1 MLARIRKAY
10 LELPIRL
17 KFQIWFMPLLIV
29 SAGSI
34 GFISYVTASNQVLD
48 KIAQAQNNISSQTV
62 SHLDYLAKDIYDI
75 YSYLSL
81 SSELHDLLSPEASY
95 NSAQVVNSMINR
107 LLSTRQFFQSLLI
120 FSDNHP
126 TIKFNSLNNNEIIS
140 YEAYKTSGIYLQTVA
155 QVVKGAWG
163 VEEGPMK
170 LFIGDQR
177 RKVFYSKVLVN
188 PESLKKEGLMIIG
201 MTEEDFRKSFGPA
214 RDNVEIIV
222 INEDGTILSDSD
234 GKWSGR
240 AFTELPY
247 YNHVPF
253 SKVDWDKNEK
263 QWLITHTASAA
274 TGWHVLVIQPK
285 IEELKQL
292 NQIRWLTIGFVV
304 MILLINVPLS
314 WLLSRL
320 FSNPL
325 MRILRSMREV
335 QAGDFQQHVEIELRD
350 EIGQLG
356 KGYNTMVMRIKE
368 LIQDVYESKIS
379 QKEAELRMLQ
389 SQINPHFLYNTLNSI
404 TWMSYREGAEK
415 TADMI
420 QRLSEFFRF
429 NLSQGADV
437 ITIEKELMIV
447 ENYFFLSKIRFSDKL
462 TYSIEVEEH
471 LRQFRVPK
479 LLLQPL
485 AENAVVHGIE
495 QMEGQGFIHLS
506 IREEGQQL
514 IFEVTDNGMGMA
526 PDTLER
532 LRMAVLMEKRI
543 GSADMEGGFALL
555 NMRERLQN
563 HFGKG
568 IAIEINSRLHFGTS
582 VKLKVDMSDAQYREE

>member
-1 MLARIRKAY
+1 MLARIKKVY

-17 KFQIWFMPLLIV
+17 KFQLWFMPLLIV

-140 YEAYKTSGIYLQTVA
+140 YESYKTSGIYNQTVS

-263 QWLITHTASAA
+263 QWLITHTSSTA

-314 WLLSRL
+314 WLLSKL

-325 MRILRSMREV
+325 MRILRSMREF

-356 KGYNTMVMRIKE
+356 KGYNIMVMRIKE
-368 LIQDVYESKIS
+368 LIQDVYESEIS

-506 IREEGQQL
+506 IREADQQL

-532 LRMAVLMEKRI
+532 LRTAVLLEKRT
-543 GSADMEGGFALL
+543 GSAEIEGGFALL

-582 VKLKVDMSDAQYREE
+582 IKLKVDMNDTPYREE